1 MGWMVAGVVSL
12 VVAAVSALLWAVM
25 TTDMG
30 AGPGNE
36 DMMRRRASDGLDFRL
51 GGLH

>member
-12 VVAAVSALLWAVM
+12 VVAAVSALLWAVA

-30 AGPGNE
+30 QGAGNE
-36 DMMRRRASDGLDFRL
+36 DRMRKMGDGLDFRL
-51 GGLH
+51 GGLR